1 MLTKK
6 DVYALKS
13 ERKAEIIAVGSE
25 LLLGQITNTNAQ
37 FISKQLA
44 EIGVNVYYHTAVGD
58 NPERL
63 KRAIQVAQER
73 SNLIIFSGG
82 LGPTKDDLTKET
94 IASTLGKEL
103 VLNEEAFESIQEY
116 FRKTGRDMSPN
127 NRKQALVL
135 EGSDVLVN
143 RFGMA
148 PGMFIQE
155 GDTFYIL
162 LPGPPSELHPMFENE
177 AKPLISE
184 KLGLKEKIVS
194 VVLRFFGIGE
204 SQLETDLED
213 LIDAQT
219 NPTIAP
225 LAAEG
230 EVTLRL
236 TAKHEDEKETE
247 RLLKE
252 TEAQIL
258 EQVGEYFYG
267 YGDTSLAF
275 EASKALHEHGKTV
288 AAAESL
294 TGGMFSEWLTDL
306 EGASSILNGSVV
318 CYTNQVKQQVLG
330 CREETLSAHGAVSK
344 ECALELAEGVRKLTG
359 SDIGIS
365 FTGVAGPEPHEG
377 QPVGKVFI
385 GLSTKDQTDVFE
397 WMFTGSRSGIRKR
410 AVKYGLHHLLKLL
423 KES

>member
-1 MLTKK
+1 M
-6 DVYALKS
+6 KS

-73 SNLIIFSGG
+73 SNFIIFSGG

-225 LAAEG
+225 LAADG

-236 TAKHEDEKETE
+236 TAKHKDEKETE

-258 EQVGEYFYG
+258 ERVGEYFYG

-330 CREETLSAHGAVSK
+330 CREETLSSHGAVSK
-344 ECALELAEGVRKLTG
+344 ECALELAEGVRKLMG

>member
-1 MLTKK
+1 M
-6 DVYALKS
+6 KS

-73 SNLIIFSGG
+73 SNFIIFSGG

-94 IASTLGKEL
+94 IANTLDKEL

-135 EGSDVLVN
+135 EGSDVFVN

-225 LAAEG
+225 LAADG

-258 EQVGEYFYG
+258 DRVGEYFYG

-330 CREETLSAHGAVSK
+330 CREETLSSHGAVSK

>member
-1 MLTKK
+1 MN
-6 DVYALKS
+6 S

-37 FISKQLA
+37 YISKQLA

-63 KRAIQVAQER
+63 KQAIRVAQER

-94 IASTLGKEL
+94 IANMLGKEL
-103 VLNEEAFESIQEY
+103 VLNEEAFESIQDY
-116 FRKTGRDMSPN
+116 FQKTGRNMSPN

-135 EGSDVLVN
+135 EGSEVLVN

-225 LAAEG
+225 LAADG

-236 TAKHEDEKETE
+236 TAKHENEKETE

-252 TEAQIL
+252 TESQIL
-258 EQVGEYFYG
+258 ERVGEYFYG
-267 YGDTSLAF
+267 YGDTSLVR
-275 EASKALHEHGKTV
+275 EVSKALHTHEKTV
-288 AAAESL
+288 AAAESF

-306 EGASSILNGSVV
+306 EGASSIFNGSVV
-318 CYTNQVKQQVLG
+318 CYTNQVKQHVVG
-330 CREETLSAHGAVSK
+330 CREETLSTHGAVSK
-344 ECALELAEGVRKLTG
+344 ECAFELAEGVRKLTG

-365 FTGVAGPEPHEG
+365 FTGVAGPDIQEG

-397 WMFTGSRSGIRKR
+397 WVFTGSRSGIRKR
-410 AVKYGLHHLLKLL
+410 AVKYGLHHLLTLL

>member
-1 MLTKK
+1 
-6 DVYALKS
+6 LKS

-73 SNLIIFSGG
+73 SNFIIFSGG

-225 LAAEG
+225 LAADG

-258 EQVGEYFYG
+258 ERVGEYFYG

-330 CREETLSAHGAVSK
+330 CREETLSSHGAVSK

-423 KES
+423 KDS

>member
-1 MLTKK
+1 M
-6 DVYALKS
+6 KS

-73 SNLIIFSGG
+73 SNFIIFSGG

-94 IASTLGKEL
+94 IANTLDKEL

-135 EGSDVLVN
+135 EGSDVFVN

-225 LAAEG
+225 LAADG

-258 EQVGEYFYG
+258 DRVGEYFYG

-294 TGGMFSEWLTDL
+294 TGGMFSELLTDL

-330 CREETLSAHGAVSK
+330 CREETLSSHGAVSK

>member
-1 MLTKK
+1 M
-6 DVYALKS
+6 KS

-73 SNLIIFSGG
+73 SNFIIFSGG

-213 LIDAQT
+213 LIDVQT

-225 LAAEG
+225 LAADG

-258 EQVGEYFYG
+258 ERVGEYFYG

-330 CREETLSAHGAVSK
+330 CREETLSSHGAVSK

>member
-1 MLTKK
+1 M
-6 DVYALKS
+6 KS

-37 FISKQLA
+37 FINKQLA

-63 KRAIQVAQER
+63 KQAIQVAQER
-73 SNLIIFSGG
+73 SNFIIFSGG

-94 IASTLGKEL
+94 IANTLGKEL
-103 VLNEEAFESIQEY
+103 VLNEEAFESIQDY

-143 RFGMA
+143 RFGIA

-155 GDTFYIL
+155 EDTFYIL

-204 SQLETDLED
+204 SQLETDLEV

-225 LAAEG
+225 LAADG
-230 EVTLRL
+230 EVTIRL
-236 TAKHEDEKETE
+236 KAKHEDEKETE

-258 EQVGEYFYG
+258 DRVGEYFYG
-267 YGDTSLAF
+267 YGDTSLVR
-275 EASKALHEHGKTV
+275 EVSKALHEHGKTV

-330 CREETLSAHGAVSK
+330 CREATLSSHGAVSK
-344 ECALELAEGVRKLTG
+344 ECALELAEGIRKLTG

-365 FTGVAGPEPHEG
+365 FTGVAGPASQEG

-385 GLSTKDQTDVFE
+385 GLSTKGQKDVFE

>member
-1 MLTKK
+1 M
-6 DVYALKS
+6 KS

-73 SNLIIFSGG
+73 SNFIIFSGG

-225 LAAEG
+225 LAADG

-258 EQVGEYFYG
+258 ERVGEYFYG

-330 CREETLSAHGAVSK
+330 CREETLSSHGAVSK

-385 GLSTKDQTDVFE
+385 GLSTKDQADVFE

>member
-1 MLTKK
+1 M
-6 DVYALKS
+6 KS

-73 SNLIIFSGG
+73 SNFIIFSGG

-162 LPGPPSELHPMFENE
+162 LPGPPSELHPMFEHE

-225 LAAEG
+225 LAADG

-258 EQVGEYFYG
+258 ERVGEYFYG
-267 YGDTSLAF
+267 YGNTSLAF

-330 CREETLSAHGAVSK
+330 CREETLSSHGAVSK

>member
-1 MLTKK
+1 M
-6 DVYALKS
+6 KS

-63 KRAIQVAQER
+63 KKAIQVAQER
-73 SNLIIFSGG
+73 SNFIIFSGG

-148 PGMFIQE
+148 PGMFIQG

-225 LAAEG
+225 LAADG

-258 EQVGEYFYG
+258 ERVGEYFYG
-267 YGDTSLAF
+267 YGNTSLAF

-330 CREETLSAHGAVSK
+330 CREETLSSHGAVSK

-423 KES
+423 KDS

>member
-1 MLTKK
+1 M
-6 DVYALKS
+6 KS

-73 SNLIIFSGG
+73 SNFIIFSGG

-225 LAAEG
+225 LAADG

-252 TEAQIL
+252 TETQIL
-258 EQVGEYFYG
+258 ERVGEYFYG

-275 EASKALHEHGKTV
+275 EASKALHEHEKTV

-330 CREETLSAHGAVSK
+330 CREETLSSHGAVSK
-344 ECALELAEGVRKLTG
+344 ECAVELAEGVRKLTG

>member
-1 MLTKK
+1 M
-6 DVYALKS
+6 KS

-73 SNLIIFSGG
+73 SNFIIFSGG

-225 LAAEG
+225 LAADG

-258 EQVGEYFYG
+258 ERVGEYFYG

-330 CREETLSAHGAVSK
+330 CREETLSSHGAVSK

-410 AVKYGLHHLLKLL
+410 AVKYGLHHLFKLL

>member
-1 MLTKK
+1 M
-6 DVYALKS
+6 KS

-44 EIGVNVYYHTAVGD
+44 EMGVNVYFHTAVGD

-63 KRAIQVAQER
+63 KQAIRIAQER

-103 VLNEEAFESIQEY
+103 ILNEEAFESIEDY
-116 FRKTGRDMSPN
+116 FKKTDRTMSPN

-148 PGMFIQE
+148 PGMFINQD
-155 GDTFYIL
+155 DTFYML

-177 AKPLISE
+177 AKPLILE
-184 KLGLKEKIVS
+184 KLGSNEKIVS

-225 LAAEG
+225 LAADG

-236 TAKHEDEKETE
+236 TAKHADEEETT

-252 TEAQIL
+252 TETRIL
-258 EQVGEYFYG
+258 KRVGKYFYG
-267 YGDTSLAF
+267 YDDTSLVK
-275 EASKALHEHGKTV
+275 ELSKALHEDKRTV

-294 TGGMFSEWLTDL
+294 TGGLFSEWLTDVS
-306 EGASSILNGSVV
+306 GATSIFKGSVV
-318 CYTNQVKQQVLG
+318 CYTNEIKQRVLG
-330 CREETLSAHGAVSK
+330 CKEETLSTYGAVSRQ
-344 ECALELAEGVRKLTG
+344 CALELAEGARTLIG

-365 FTGVAGPEPHEG
+365 FTGVAGPDTQEG
-377 QPVGKVFI
+377 HPAGKVFI
-385 GLSTKDQTDVFE
+385 GLSTKESTEVYEF
-397 WMFTGSRSGIRKR
+397 MFAGSRSGIRKR
-410 AVKYGLHHLLKLL
+410 AVKYGCHHLLKLL

>member
-1 MLTKK
+1 M
-6 DVYALKS
+6 KS

-73 SNLIIFSGG
+73 SNFIIFSGG

-204 SQLETDLED
+204 SQLETDLEV

-225 LAAEG
+225 LAADG

-258 EQVGEYFYG
+258 ERVGEYFYG

-330 CREETLSAHGAVSK
+330 CRAETLSSHGAVSK

>member
-1 MLTKK
+1 M
-6 DVYALKS
+6 KS

-63 KRAIQVAQER
+63 KQAIHVAQER
-73 SNLIIFSGG
+73 SNFIIFSGG

-94 IASTLGKEL
+94 IANMLGKEL
-103 VLNEEAFESIQEY
+103 VLNEEAFESIQD
-116 FRKTGRDMSPN
+116 FFQKIGRDMTPN

-225 LAAEG
+225 LAADG

-258 EQVGEYFYG
+258 ERVGEYFYG
-267 YGDTSLAF
+267 YGDTSLVR
-275 EASKALHEHGKTV
+275 EVSKALHEHGNTV

-306 EGASSILNGSVV
+306 EGASSIFNGSVV
-318 CYTNQVKQQVLG
+318 CYTNQVKQQVIG
-330 CREETLSAHGAVSK
+330 CREETLSAFGAVSK

-365 FTGVAGPEPHEG
+365 FTGVAGPDTQEG

-385 GLSTKDQTDVFE
+385 GLSTKDQTDVHE

-410 AVKYGLHHLLKLL
+410 AVTYGLHHLLKLI

>member
-1 MLTKK
+1 M
-6 DVYALKS
+6 KS

-63 KRAIQVAQER
+63 KQAIQVAQER
-73 SNLIIFSGG
+73 SNFIIFSGG

-94 IASTLGKEL
+94 IANTLGKEL
-103 VLNEEAFESIQEY
+103 VLNEEAFESIQDY
-116 FRKTGRDMSPN
+116 FQKTGRDMSPN

-135 EGSDVLVN
+135 DGSDVLVN

-155 GDTFYIL
+155 EDTFYIL

-177 AKPLISE
+177 TKPLISE

-213 LIDAQT
+213 IIDAQT

-225 LAAEG
+225 LAADG

-258 EQVGEYFYG
+258 ERVGEYFYG
-267 YGDTSLAF
+267 YGDTSLVR
-275 EASKALHEHGKTV
+275 EASKALHELGKTV

-306 EGASSILNGSVV
+306 EGASSIFNGSVV

-330 CREETLSAHGAVSK
+330 CREETLFSHGAVSK

-365 FTGVAGPEPHEG
+365 FTGVAGPATQEE
-377 QPVGKVFI
+377 QPVGKVCI
-385 GLSTKDQTDVFE
+385 GLATKDQTDVFE

>member
-1 MLTKK
+1 M
-6 DVYALKS
+6 KS

-73 SNLIIFSGG
+73 SNFIIFSGG

-155 GDTFYIL
+155 EDTFYIL

-225 LAAEG
+225 LAADG

-258 EQVGEYFYG
+258 ERVGEYFYG

-330 CREETLSAHGAVSK
+330 CREETLSSHGAVSK

>member
-1 MLTKK
+1 M
-6 DVYALKS
+6 KS

-73 SNLIIFSGG
+73 SNFIIFSGG

-162 LPGPPSELHPMFENE
+162 LPGPPSELQPMFENE

-225 LAAEG
+225 LAADG

-258 EQVGEYFYG
+258 ERVGEYFYG

-330 CREETLSAHGAVSK
+330 CREETLSSHGAVSK

>member
-1 MLTKK
+1 M
-6 DVYALKS
+6 KS

-73 SNLIIFSGG
+73 SNFIIFSGG

-225 LAAEG
+225 LAADG

-252 TEAQIL
+252 IEAQIL
-258 EQVGEYFYG
+258 ERVGEYFYG

-330 CREETLSAHGAVSK
+330 CREETLSSHGAVSK

>member
-1 MLTKK
+1 M
-6 DVYALKS
+6 KS

-73 SNLIIFSGG
+73 SNFIIFSGG

-225 LAAEG
+225 LAADG

-258 EQVGEYFYG
+258 ERVGEYFYG
-267 YGDTSLAF
+267 YGNTSLAF

-330 CREETLSAHGAVSK
+330 CREETLSSHGAVSK

-397 WMFTGSRSGIRKR
+397 LMFTGSRSGIRKR
-410 AVKYGLHHLLKLL
+410 AVKYGLHHLIKLL
-423 KES
+423 KDS